1 MKKLIYRKLLKDY
14 MSFFFIAL
22 ISSGLIIWVF
32 QAVNFL
38 DIMIEDGREYTVY
51 INYSLLNFPKI
62 ISRLFPFVLFF
73 SIFYVLSKYELNNE
87 LIILITTSIFIAIAY
102 SIIVFTL
109 ISIFKESEKKD
120 ERDYIL
126 ELKSYKT
133 SNTIFQIS
141 ILLLIC
147 SIIFNPISNHYE
159 FTPTLIAA
167 LLIIITLF
175 CSAGKSVSLLYFYRR
190 SI

>member
-1 MKKLIYRKLLKDY
+1 MEFLKNYSNRELNIWAELVLDLIVSVYFFPKLFL
-14 MSFFFIAL
+14 
-22 ISSGLIIWVF
+22 LIISG
-32 QAVNFL
+32 N
-38 DIMIEDGREYTVY
+38 I
-51 INYSLLNFPKI
+51 
-62 ISRLFPFVLFF
+62 
-73 SIFYVLSKYELNNE
+73 LNNE

-126 ELKSYKT
+126 ELKSYKI
-133 SNTIFQIS
+133 SNTIFQVS
-141 ILLLIC
+141 IFFLIC
-147 SIIFNPISNHYE
+147 LLFFTPLSNHYE
-159 FTPTLIAA
+159 FTPTLMAA
-167 LLIIITLF
+167 FLVIITLF